1 MALQLGKRKRAF
13 TADMQ
18 VVWLD
23 KAIHDLIM
31 IKAYIQA
38 DNPAASKKVGRT
50 ITEIATLLAQ
60 QPEMGRLRPCGKVR
74 ELIIP
79 GLPYIL
85 PYRIRKKD
93 VQILRVLHTSRK
105 WPYTLN

>member
-1 MALQLGKRKRAF
+1 
-13 TADMQ
+13 MQ
-18 VVWLD
+18 VTWLD

-31 IKAYIQA
+31 IKSYIQA
-38 DNPAASKKVGRT
+38 HNPDASRKVGQT

-60 QPEMGRLRPCGKVR
+60 HPEMGRLRPCGKIR

-85 PYRIRKKD
+85 PYRIRKEE

-105 WPYTLN
+105 WPYELN